1 MWGRTEFKLY
11 SKVTNTNM
19 LCQFIGRCV
28 QVLGVVF
35 LVSLIGCASAQDH
48 VRRYAHQAP
57 TLEEFTVCKG
67 FGCRFRR
74 PVSLDPSSWVE
85 VVRIFDPAPSNAQE
99 ERALLGRAI
108 ALLEIKIGGMIGTR
122 TDRPAAKTSEG
133 GRDQLDC
140 IDETVNTTTYLRL
153 LDKEGFLRW
162 HKVGVP
168 AQRGWLLAELVGST
182 NFITNTAVI
191 VEKDSGVSFA
201 IDSYF
206 YANGR
211 PPQIMPL
218 VEWEK
223 NWRPVAGDPGLLPLP
238 S

>member
-1 MWGRTEFKLY
+1 MWGRTEFTRYL
-11 SKVTNTNM
+11 KVTNANM
-19 LCQFIGRCV
+19 RCQFIGRCV

-48 VRRYAHQAP
+48 VHRYAHPAP

-67 FGCRFRR
+67 FGCRFHR
-74 PVSLDPSSWVE
+74 PVSLDSSSWAE
-85 VVRIFDPAPSNAQE
+85 VVRMFEPTPSNAEE
-99 ERALLGRAI
+99 ERARLGRAI
-108 ALLEIKIGGMIGTR
+108 ALLEIKIGAMIGTR
-122 TDRPAAKTSEG
+122 TDRPAAKTSES

-153 LDKEGFLRW
+153 LDQEGLMRW
-162 HKVGVP
+162 HRIGTP
-168 AQRGWLLAELVGST
+168 AQRGWLLSELVGST

-191 VEKDSGVSFA
+191 VETATGASFA

-211 PPQIMPL
+211 PPKIMPL
-218 VEWEK
+218 SEWHK
-223 NWRPVAGDPGLLPLP
+223 NWRPSSDDPGLLPVL
-238 S
+238 